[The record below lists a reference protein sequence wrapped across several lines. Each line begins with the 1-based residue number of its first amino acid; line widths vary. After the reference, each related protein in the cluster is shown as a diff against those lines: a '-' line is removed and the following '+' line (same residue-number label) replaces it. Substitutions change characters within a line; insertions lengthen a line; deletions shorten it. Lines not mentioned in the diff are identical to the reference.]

1 MAELHYTTPPSYDP
15 AVIAARAEELLES
28 DIETVT
34 PDSGSGTFLLIHKK
48 HNIQREE
55 GVVSPQTAILST
67 DKQTDPATYAAII
80 AQSWACNDAAARIES
95 SKRSLLI
102 TEMLAEG
109 LADSLEPA
117 ERIRLFHGVLQA
129 FVEIT
134 QPNAIVFK
142 HSQQVAYPLA
152 YLDSCEKDPI
162 DRLGSLNV
170 RFFSISN
177 SETNDMLMDTRG
189 LDEIG
194 LHDLQVHFRDLD
206 PNDVSKLLFSTAKY
220 IFENG
225 PVDGSGQTVAGTVPD
240 SEWSCQFEDALV
252 EPKRNILDLNPG
264 PIYAAGNR
272 ETTRLE

>member
-1 MAELHYTTPPSYDP
+1 MSMQMAELHYTTQPSYDP
-15 AVIAARAEELLES
+15 AAIAARAEQLLES
-28 DIETVT
+28 GIESLT
-34 PDSGSGTFLLIHKK
+34 PEEGSGTFLLIHKN
-48 HNIQREE
+48 HSVQLEE
-55 GVVSPQTAILST
+55 GNVAPQTAILST
-67 DKQTDPATYAAII
+67 DKETDPAEYTATV

-95 SKRSLLI
+95 SKCALMI
-102 TEMLAEG
+102 TEMLASG
-109 LADSLEPA
+109 LQPA

-142 HSQQVAYPLA
+142 HSQQIAYPLA
-152 YLDSCEKDPI
+152 YLESCEKDPI

-177 SETNDMLMDTRG
+177 SQTKNMLMDTRG

-194 LHDLQVHFRDLD
+194 LHDLQVHFRELD

-225 PVDGSGQTVAGTVPD
+225 PVNDSGQTIAGTVPD
-240 SEWSCQFEDALV
+240 SEWGCQFEESLV
-252 EPKRNILDLNPG
+252 EPKRELLDLNPG
-264 PIYAAGNR
+264 PPYAAGKR
-272 ETTRLE
+272 ETTNT

>member
-1 MAELHYTTPPSYDP
+1 MSMQMAELHYTTPPSYDP
-15 AVIAARAEELLES
+15 AAIAARAEQLLGS
-28 DIETVT
+28 GIETLT
-34 PDSGSGTFLLIHKK
+34 PDEGSGTFLLIHKN
-48 HNIQREE
+48 HSVQLEE
-55 GVVSPQTAILST
+55 GNVAPQTAILST
-67 DKQTDPATYAAII
+67 DKETDPAEYTATV

-95 SKRSLLI
+95 SKCALMI
-102 TEMLAEG
+102 TEMLASG
-109 LADSLEPA
+109 LQPA

-142 HSQQVAYPLA
+142 HSQQIAYPLA
-152 YLDSCEKDPI
+152 YLESCEKDPI

-177 SETNDMLMDTRG
+177 SQTKDMLMDTRG

-194 LHDLQVHFRDLD
+194 LHDLQVHFRELD

-225 PVDGSGQTVAGTVPD
+225 PVNDSGQTIAGTVPD
-240 SEWSCQFEDALV
+240 SEWGC
-252 EPKRNILDLNPG
+252 
-264 PIYAAGNR
+264 
-272 ETTRLE
+272 

>member
-1 MAELHYTTPPSYDP
+1 MSMQMAELHYTTPPSYDP
-15 AVIAARAEELLES
+15 AAIAARAEQLLES
-28 DIETVT
+28 GIETLT
-34 PDSGSGTFLLIHKK
+34 PDEGSGTFLLIHKN
-48 HNIQREE
+48 HSVQLEE
-55 GVVSPQTAILST
+55 GNVAPQTAILST
-67 DKQTDPATYAAII
+67 DKETDPAEYTATV

-95 SKRSLLI
+95 SKCALMI
-102 TEMLAEG
+102 TEMLASG
-109 LADSLEPA
+109 LQPA

-142 HSQQVAYPLA
+142 HSQQIAYPLA
-152 YLDSCEKDPI
+152 YLESCEKDPI

-177 SETNDMLMDTRG
+177 SQTKDMLMDTRG

-194 LHDLQVHFRDLD
+194 LHDLQVHFRELD

-225 PVDGSGQTVAGTVPD
+225 PVNDSGQTIAGTVPD
-240 SEWSCQFEDALV
+240 SEWGCQFEESLV
-252 EPKRNILDLNPG
+252 EPKRELLDLNPG
-264 PIYAAGNR
+264 PPYAAGKR
-272 ETTRLE
+272 ETTNT

>member
-1 MAELHYTTPPSYDP
+1 MSMQMAELHYTLPPSYDP
-15 AVIAARAEELLES
+15 VALAARAEELLES
-28 DIETVT
+28 GIETLA
-34 PDSGSGTFLLIHKK
+34 PDSNSGTFLLIHKNHSVQLK
-48 HNIQREE
+48 E
-55 GVVSPQTAILST
+55 GAVSPQTAILST
-67 DKQTDPATYAAII
+67 DKETDPAEYAATI

-95 SKRSLLI
+95 SQRTLLI
-102 TEMLAEG
+102 TEMMATG
-109 LADSLEPA
+109 LEPA

-152 YLDSCEKDPI
+152 YLESCEKDPI
-162 DRLGSLNV
+162 ERLGSLNV

-206 PNDVSKLLFSTAKY
+206 PNDVSKLLFSTAQY

-225 PVDGSGQTVAGTVPD
+225 PVIDSGQTVAGTVPD
-240 SEWSCQFEDALV
+240 SEWGCQFEQSLV
-252 EPKRNILDLNPG
+252 EPKRDVLDLNPG
-264 PIYAAGNR
+264 PPHAAGAR
-272 ETTRLE
+272 